1 MILTTQEEI
10 HQWLKNQCSAYVRY
24 VGDDVHELA
33 NHVLLRTTG
42 STGRLADLT
51 HLSHGRRIVY
61 SHLPFKGYR
70 IHRLLGTVRVNEPE
84 YWIAFCNQKDEIEK
98 VFYPDKHTFNAVR
111 ETYST
116 KPETLDTSFYE
127 ERLKILFPKEE
138 TTYMLNTWGE
148 DFKNFVKPYWD
159 GSESEF
165 DTWIRDFADGVVGS
179 GWNTF
184 WQAVVRDFRFN
195 RTEPL
200 PEYDLKQ
207 KKLVLHSH
215 CSERFERFALCF
227 FRHLIAT
234 RFPDREHLIAP
245 LRRIYFNEGKY
256 AVWVRMIEKKYAP
269 DFPKTLP
276 EHGAKDHAFS
286 SLKNLEAARA
296 KGLDLCEE
304 NGITRVFWRGNV
316 IPEFDGIFSI
326 PVE

>member
-10 HQWLKNQCSAYVRY
+10 HQWLKEQCPAFVRY
-24 VGDDVHELA
+24 VGDDLSGLA
-33 NHVLLRTTG
+33 DHVLLRTTG
-42 STGRLADLT
+42 AEGGLADLT
-51 HLSHGRRIVY
+51 HLSHGRRIAF

-70 IHRLLGTVRVNEPE
+70 IKRFIGPVRVNEPE
-84 YWIAFCNQKDEIEK
+84 YWIAFCNQKGEIEK
-98 VFYPDKHTFNAVR
+98 VFYPDKHAFNAAR
-111 ETYST
+111 DKYLT
-116 KPETLDTSFYE
+116 KPTTLDTSFYE
-127 ERLKILFPKEE
+127 ERLKKRNEHILKE
-138 TTYMLNTWGE
+138 WGK

-159 GSESEF
+159 GSEADF
-165 DTWIRDFADGVVGS
+165 NTWIRDFADGVVGS
-179 GWNTF
+179 GLNTF

-195 RTEPL
+195 QTEPL
-200 PEYDLKQ
+200 PEFDLKQ

-286 SLKNLEAARA
+286 SLKNLEAARE
-296 KGLDLCEE
+296 KGLDLRNE
-304 NGITRVFWRGNV
+304 NGITRIFWQGNV
-316 IPEFDGIFSI
+316 IPEFDGIFSM